1 MTRNAKSQ
9 RRKDAENWKGKKMI
23 AIHFLLFARLR
34 LCAFAFLLLTLPI
47 ALAADPPA
55 QKPKSLDD
63 QLLDDLNDD
72 LLQGLPMPA
81 RPAADPQPG
90 AAPASDP
97 EEAAGNPLAQIAE
110 RMRQVQQ
117 KIAASDTSD
126 PTQALQRKIH
136 DDLAALIEQAKK
148 QCAACNKPGSGQG
161 QLAGTG
167 GNPAPAP
174 PRESTNRIE
183 PGTKETVETDS
194 VQDFL
199 RRFWGHLPDKVRE
212 QMQAS
217 MSEQYLPKY
226 ERLIEDYYK
235 RLAEDTPARP

>member
-1 MTRNAKSQ
+1 MAFNAKTQ
-9 RRKDAENWKGKKMI
+9 RKGKDAKKRGI
-23 AIHFLLFARLR
+23 SILLHLASLR
-34 LCAFAFLLLTLPI
+34 LCVFALIVGTLS
-47 ALAADPPA
+47 AAHAADPPA
-55 QKPKSLDD
+55 PKPKSLDD
-63 QLLDDLNDD
+63 QLLDDLDAD
-72 LLQGLPMPA
+72 LLEGLPKPA
-81 RPAADPQPG
+81 RPAADPM
-90 AAPASDP
+90 PAGGQESKP
-97 EEAAGNPLAQIAE
+97 AEESGNPLAQIAE
-110 RMRQVQQ
+110 RMRLVQQ

-126 PTQALQRKIH
+126 PTQKLQRQIH

-183 PGTKETVETDS
+183 PGVKESVETDD
-194 VQDFL
+194 VKDFL